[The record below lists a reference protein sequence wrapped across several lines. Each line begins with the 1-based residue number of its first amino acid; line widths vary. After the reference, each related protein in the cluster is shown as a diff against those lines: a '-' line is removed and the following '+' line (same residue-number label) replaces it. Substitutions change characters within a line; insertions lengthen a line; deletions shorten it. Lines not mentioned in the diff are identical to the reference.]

1 MKGMNHSKMERKKES
16 KTNGWYERYGPFD
29 DGMGNQTDIL
39 PLNYSMLKSPIKT
52 MLPAEKSNPRN
63 VFWTNGKHES
73 LRGVYDGKGISEVED
88 FTRRRTSEL
97 WCTMPPWC
105 GTQMHLHGHD
115 FRVINGQENTPRW
128 WTSLTLCRWKLIP
141 LNLRHHEG
149 DWFFCHIYTMMAGMN
164 RVISYEDQAPE
175 PFLPDRKAAYDKP
188 RKKTVTTWWPKNDF
202 TTREW
207 WYGNASEY
215 AMEHR
220 NRVEVGL

>member
-1 MKGMNHSKMERKKES
+1 MNVIDIMPME
-16 KTNGWYERYGPFD
+16 
-29 DGMGNQTDIL
+29 TDTIEFAA
-39 PLNYSMLKSPIKT
+39 P
-52 MLPAEKSNPRN
+52 
-63 VFWTNGKHES
+63 W
-73 LRGVYDGKGISEVED
+73 
-88 FTRRRTSEL
+88 RRL
-97 WCTMPPWC
+97 
-105 GTQMHLHGHD
+105 
-115 FRVINGQENTPRW
+115 V
-128 WTSLTLCRWKLIP
+128 
-141 LNLRHHEG
+141 
-149 DWFFCHIYTMMAGMN
+149 FCHIYTMMAGMN